1 MVFIISLLVLAFV
14 LWKVVGGP
22 ELFGSAPNVTRPKG
36 THHWQGSG
44 TFKSDVA
51 GKSFYQDAIGR
62 VASTAGD
69 GEVTVL
75 LARLIPEG
83 YNRDEEFAVRVELN
97 GNRIGYLSKTDAPKF
112 RRKLTTEKIGAQVTT
127 CNAKIRGDGA
137 GGKDMKSSYGVF
149 LDI

>member
-1 MVFIISLLVLAFV
+1 M
-14 LWKVVGGP
+14 
-22 ELFGSAPNVTRPKG
+22 PKG
-36 THHWQGSG
+36 MHHWQGSG

-51 GKSFYQDAIGR
+51 GKSFYQEAIGR
-62 VASTAGD
+62 IASTAGE
-69 GEVTVL
+69 GEPAIL

-97 GNRIGYLSKTDAPKF
+97 GSRIGYLAKDEASKF

-127 CNAKIRGDGA
+127 CNAKIRSGEA
-137 GGKDMKSSYGVF
+137 GKNGTDSAYGVV